1 MKNKSNK
8 QKKPRHDLGFW
19 LQVFAGLLA
28 GIGTFL
34 LGLAEFLKVIFQL
47 ANQPVRHLASGC
59 ERKKLTLLDY
69 HSFYWG
75 VNMQIFSILHNLGI
89 FFIAAGVFLFII
101 SLFVKRFSKARKNG
115 K

>member
-19 LQVFAGLLA
+19 LQVFAGFLA

-47 ANQPVRHLASGC
+47 AN
-59 ERKKLTLLDY
+59 
-69 HSFYWG
+69 
-75 VNMQIFSILHNLGI
+75 
-89 FFIAAGVFLFII
+89 
-101 SLFVKRFSKARKNG
+101 
-115 K
+115 